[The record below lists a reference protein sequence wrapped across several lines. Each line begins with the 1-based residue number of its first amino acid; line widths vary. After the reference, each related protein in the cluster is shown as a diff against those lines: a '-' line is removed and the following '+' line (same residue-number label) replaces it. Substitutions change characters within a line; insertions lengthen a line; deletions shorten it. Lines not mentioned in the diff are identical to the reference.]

1 MWPRYVARV
10 TELWEDYPSDR
21 GSLERSSG
29 RRAPGP
35 ITGSGQRVEGI
46 VGWVRPVRDGSEGP
60 DTRAS
65 GPNRSIRSRRPSP
78 ATPLSE
84 LEVLQGVSRAFGSSP
99 DVGEATDAAVR
110 WVRAA
115 VGGDDEAVV
124 RLFLADPTGTLYPA
138 VPRLEA
144 VEAPEQRA
152 APRQILEKR
161 RAVRGPL
168 SEGRTMVSFPLVSRG
183 EPVGVLEVVASAASV
198 EDRWATLDAV
208 TSQVAIVFRNL
219 HHRAALHSSFE
230 GLKHMSELAG
240 EMVRARTP
248 EEAVRAAV
256 RFCHERFDSPAAGWL
271 TEADPT
277 RLALV
282 SARGLGTGRGAELR
296 SRMRRLHRDD
306 VRTETSRRA
315 LAERFANLAG
325 EGTAEAVPAGEAL
338 LLVAGA
344 GSTASFRLVED
355 LLEDVLIHLTV
366 VSAAERRTEGLDLG
380 LALTAHEVRGPL
392 VGALAI
398 IDRLLPADL
407 VTVVRESADALSQE
421 TSQGR
426 VKVTGRRSVPVR
438 ADTDHLRSAVSNV
451 IRNALAYSP
460 AETTVTV
467 AVRATDG
474 GASVTV
480 RDQGPGVPSSEQDS
494 IFDPFIRGS
503 AAQLVRTGNGLGL
516 FIARRVM
523 EAHGGRIWLGSSR
536 RGSVFHLELPLA
548 GEEAR

>member
-1 MWPRYVARV
+1 M
-10 TELWEDYPSDR
+10 
-21 GSLERSSG
+21 
-29 RRAPGP
+29 
-35 ITGSGQRVEGI
+35 
-46 VGWVRPVRDGSEGP
+46 RPVRDGSEGP

-152 APRQILEKR
+152 ARRRILENR
-161 RAVRGPL
+161 RAVRVPL

-398 IDRLLPADL
+398 IERLLLERDEDMEEHALLHRSREQLQQLAGLVDGMLRWAVAGEPLRLLPADL

>member
-1 MWPRYVARV
+1 M
-10 TELWEDYPSDR
+10 
-21 GSLERSSG
+21 
-29 RRAPGP
+29 
-35 ITGSGQRVEGI
+35 
-46 VGWVRPVRDGSEGP
+46 RDGSEGP

-115 VGGDDEAVV
+115 VGGDDEPVV

-152 APRQILEKR
+152 ARRRILENR
-161 RAVRGPL
+161 RAVRVPL

-398 IDRLLPADL
+398 IERLLLERDEDMEEHALLHRSREQLQQLAGLVDGMLRWAVAGEPLRLLPADL